1 MKKYKIEFNE
11 DQLELI
17 LTCTSCYL
25 QSILDLDNDDLDE
38 IRVRA
43 LKDLDEHIYD
53 SVDDQ
58 L

>member
-17 LTCTSCYL
+17 LICTSCYL
-25 QSILDLDNDDLDE
+25 QSILDNDDLDE

>member
-25 QSILDLDNDDLDE
+25 QSILDNDDLDE